1 MNTRIDSPLEVIVLA
16 AGKGRRMISD
26 KPKVLHELAGE
37 PLLGHVL
44 RSVKGLRPR
53 TIHVVLGYGADQ
65 VRDRFADENVQ
76 WVVQHEQLGTG
87 HAVKTA
93 LPGVGA
99 GSQVLIVYGDIPLV
113 DAAELG
119 MLVDSIRDGD
129 IALLTANFADPQGY
143 GRIIRDGSGK
153 VVDIVEQKDASAGQ
167 LALAEVNTGF
177 IAAGRDALACCLER
191 VTDQNAQAEQYL
203 TDIVAIAAE
212 QGLRIVDV
220 PASAPVSVIGVNTKS
235 DLAVVERHYQRQR
248 AADFLKQGVT
258 IVDPAR
264 FDARG
269 DIQFGKDCV
278 VEVNVILEGP
288 MEIGNGVCIGPHSIV
303 RRSNLGN
310 GVLIKAQSI
319 IEDAEIG
326 AHAVVGPFARVRPGT
341 RLAHNVQIGNFV
353 EIKNSDLGPES
364 KVNHLSY
371 VGDST
376 LGRGVNIGAGVIT
389 CNYDG
394 ANKYRTEIADDVFVG
409 SGSQLVAPVT
419 VGRGATIGAGSTI
432 TGDVPPEILAVSRVP
447 QQHINGWQRPRKKA
461 VKRG

>member
-1 MNTRIDSPLEVIVLA
+1 MIAADPPLEVIVLA
-16 AGKGRRMISD
+16 AGRGTRMISER
-26 KPKVLHELAGE
+26 PKVLHELAGE

-44 RSVKGLRPR
+44 RTVNGLCPR
-53 TIHVVLGYGADQ
+53 AIHVVLGYGADQ

-99 GSQVLIVYGDIPLV
+99 DSRVLIVYGDIPLV
-113 DAAELG
+113 DAAELAL
-119 MLVDSIRDGD
+119 LVDGVGDGD
-129 IALLTANFADPQGY
+129 IALLTADFADPHGY
-143 GRIIRDGSGK
+143 GRIVRDGSGK

-167 LALAEVNTGF
+167 LALVEVNTGF
-177 IAAGRDALACCLER
+177 IAAGCGALACCLER

-220 PASAPVSVIGVNTKS
+220 QASVPMSVTGVNTKS

-248 AADFLKQGVT
+248 AAVFLQQGVT

-269 DIQFGKDCV
+269 DISFGMDCV
-278 VEVNVILEGP
+278 VEIDVILEGP
-288 MEIGNGVCIGPHSIV
+288 MDIGNGVFIGPHSIV
-303 RRSNLGN
+303 RRSNLGD
-310 GVLIKAQSI
+310 GVLIKPQCI

-341 RLAHNVQIGNFV
+341 RLADKVHIGNFV

-371 VGDST
+371 VGDSN

-394 ANKYRTEIADDVFVG
+394 ANKFRTEIADDVFVG

-419 VGRGATIGAGSTI
+419 VHRGATIGAGSTI
-432 TGDVPPEILAVSRVP
+432 TNDVPPETLAVTRVP
-447 QQHINGWQRPRKKA
+447 QKHIDGWERPRKKA
-461 VKRG
+461 AKGG